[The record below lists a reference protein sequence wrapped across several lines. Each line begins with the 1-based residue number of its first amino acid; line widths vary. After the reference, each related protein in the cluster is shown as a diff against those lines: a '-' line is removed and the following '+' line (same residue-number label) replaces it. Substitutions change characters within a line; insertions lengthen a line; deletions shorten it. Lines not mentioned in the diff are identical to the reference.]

1 MMQMKRL
8 YYLDNLMIFLS
19 ILVVLHH
26 VSIGYGTMGG
36 WCYVTSEKLTGTIQI
51 FLSALTGVEASFSM
65 SLFFFISAF
74 LTIPSLEKKGVRN
87 FIKARLIRLVVP
99 LLFVM
104 TILAPSILYYIEIHN
119 KTTQLS
125 WFNYVLLQNT
135 KPYTSHVWFILV
147 LITFELLYICY
158 WKLIKPHFSISKCL
172 SDNIPTHVNI
182 LTIIVLCSGFTFLV
196 RQFFPLGQ
204 NFIGIEFSNIT
215 PYIFTYAIGLLVYRK
230 GWLDVLSR
238 KVAIIW
244 FPISLISAIY
254 FCMIIY
260 LLSKYPSIVNKFVLG
275 ITWESVSLS
284 FAQVLLCFGF
294 SGFFL
299 HLFKQKLNFTNFISS
314 IMREN
319 RYGVYIFHSAVVVGV
334 TIMLESL
341 TLNTPIKYIL
351 ACILSI
357 VFSYIL
363 VGLIRKIPLVR
374 RVI

>member
-1 MMQMKRL
+1 MKRL

-19 ILVVLHH
+19 VLVVLHH

-36 WCYVTSEKLTGTIQI
+36 WCYVTSEKLTGTSQI
-51 FLSALTGVEASFSM
+51 FLSALTGIEASFSM

-74 LTIPSLEKKGVRN
+74 LTIPSLEKKGVRK
-87 FIKARLIRLVVP
+87 FIIARLIRLVVP

-125 WFNYVLLQNT
+125 WFNYVLLQNI

-147 LITFELLYICY
+147 LIIFELLYICY
-158 WKLIKPHFSISKCL
+158 WKLVKPHFSISKCI

-182 LTIIVLCSGFTFLV
+182 LTIIVLCSVLTFLV

-215 PYIFTYAIGLLVYRK
+215 PYIFMYAIGLLVYRK
-230 GWLDVLSR
+230 GWLDDLSR
-238 KVAIIW
+238 KLSITW
-244 FPISLISAIY
+244 FPISLIAATY
-254 FCMIIY
+254 FSVIIY
-260 LLSKYPSIVNKFVLG
+260 LLSKYPSIVYKFVLG

-299 HLFKQKLNFTNFISS
+299 HLFKKKLNFTNFISS

-341 TLNTPIKYIL
+341 TLNTPIKYTI

-357 VFSYIL
+357 VFSYML
-363 VGLIRKIPLVR
+363 VGLIRKIPLVKR
-374 RVI
+374 AI

>member
-1 MMQMKRL
+1 MKRL
-8 YYLDNLMIFLS
+8 HYLDNLMIFLS
-19 ILVVLHH
+19 MLVVLHH

-36 WCYVTSEKLTGTIQI
+36 WCYVTSEKLTGTFQI
-51 FLSALTGVEASFSM
+51 FLSALTGVEACFSM
-65 SLFFFISAF
+65 SLFFFISAY
-74 LTIPSLEKKGVRN
+74 LTIPSLEKKGVSK

-104 TILAPSILYYIEIHN
+104 IILAPSILYFIEIHN
-119 KTTQLS
+119 NTTPLS
-125 WFNYVLLQNT
+125 WLPYVLLQNT

-158 WKLIKPHFSISKCL
+158 WKFIKPHFSISKFI
-172 SDNIPTHVNI
+172 SDNIPTHINI
-182 LTIIVLCSGFTFLV
+182 LTGIVLCSGFTLLV

-215 PYIFTYAIGLLVYRK
+215 PYIFMYALGLLVYSK
-230 GWLDVLSR
+230 GWLEGLSI
-238 KVAIIW
+238 KVAKIW
-244 FPISLISAIY
+244 FPISLIAAAY
-254 FCMIIY
+254 FCFIIY
-260 LLSKYPSIVNKFVLG
+260 LLSTQPLVVNKFLSLS
-275 ITWESVSLS
+275 WEAVSLS
-284 FAQVLLCFGF
+284 FAQVFLCIGF

-299 HLFKQKLNFTNFISS
+299 DVFKKKLNFTNFTLSK
-314 IMREN
+314 MREN

-341 TLNTPIKYIL
+341 TLIPTIKYVL
-351 ACILSI
+351 ACILSM
-357 VFSYIL
+357 VASYLL

>member
-1 MMQMKRL
+1 MKRL

-19 ILVVLHH
+19 VLVVLHH

-51 FLSALTGVEASFSM
+51 FLSVLTGIEASFSM

-74 LTIPSLEKKGVRN
+74 LTIPSLEKKGLRK
-87 FIKARLIRLVVP
+87 FIKQRLIRLFIP
-99 LLFVM
+99 LIFVM
-104 TILAPSILYYIEIHN
+104 IILAPSILYYIEVHN
-119 KTTQLS
+119 RTTELS
-125 WFNYVLLQNT
+125 WLSYVLQQNA
-135 KPYTSHVWFILV
+135 KPYTSHAWFILV
-147 LITFELLYICY
+147 LLTFELLYVCY

-182 LTIIVLCSGFTFLV
+182 LTIIVLCSGLTILV

-215 PYIFTYAIGLLVYRK
+215 PYIFMYAIGILVYRK
-230 GWLDVLSR
+230 HWLNDLSR
-238 KVAIIW
+238 KVAITW
-244 FPISLISAIY
+244 FPISLIAAIY
-254 FCMIIY
+254 FCLIIY
-260 LLSKYPSIVNKFVLG
+260 FLIKHPTQSDKFLG
-275 ITWESVSLS
+275 ISWESVSLS
-284 FAQVLLCFGF
+284 FAQTILCIGF

-299 HLFKQKLNFTNFISS
+299 HLFKKKFNFANFTLS

-319 RYGVYIFHSAVVVGV
+319 RYGVYIFHSLVVVGV

-341 TLNTPIKYIL
+341 TLNPTIKYII

-357 VFSYIL
+357 AFSYLL
-363 VGLIRKIPLVR
+363 VGLIRKVPLLQR
-374 RVI
+374 II